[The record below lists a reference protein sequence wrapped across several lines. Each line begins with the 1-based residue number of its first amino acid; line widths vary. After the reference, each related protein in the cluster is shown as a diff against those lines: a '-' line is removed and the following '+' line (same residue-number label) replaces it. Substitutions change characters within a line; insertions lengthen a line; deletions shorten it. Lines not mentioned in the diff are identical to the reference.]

1 MQASEAMKNTTLE
14 KIVGTLQEALGDRL
28 RSIVLYGSAARG
40 DFQKATSD
48 YQPARRFGEAW
59 TREPGTSLAGRC
71 PNGGETVS
79 LFPGSLLPSSSPSQ
93 PTSFPSSISIF
104 RAHHVVLYGPDP
116 FESLVVHEEHLRLWC
131 EREMREKMMRL
142 REAYIVSQGK
152 EKALKH
158 LLVES
163 YSIFLAIFRGCL
175 HLLGGEMP
183 ARNDEVIDVFCT
195 RAELDQFPFDT
206 IGSMRRKEKVDIDLK
221 ELFARYYDELTKA
234 VQRVDRFVT
243 KSNAEIKGSRKGGS
257 LL

>member
-14 KIVGTLQEALGDRL
+14 KIVGALKDALGDRL

-48 YQPARRFGEAW
+48 INLLVVLEKMDPETLALLSPAMSKWRRD
-59 TREPGTSLAGRC
+59 
-71 PNGGETVS
+71 
-79 LFPGSLLPSSSPSQ
+79 SQ
-93 PTSFPSSISIF
+93 PFPRFFTPELIAESTDVFPIEYLDI

-142 REAYIVSQGK
+142 REAYIMSQGK
-152 EKALKH
+152 EKALKN

-234 VQRVDRFVT
+234 VHRVDRFVT
-243 KSNAEIKGSRKGGS
+243 KSNAEM
-257 LL
+257 

>member
-1 MQASEAMKNTTLE
+1 MQASEAMENTALD
-14 KIVGTLQEALGDRL
+14 KIVGALKEALGDRL
-28 RSIVLYGSAARG
+28 RNIVLYGSAARG

-48 YQPARRFGEAW
+48 INLLVVLEKLDPE
-59 TREPGTSLAGRC
+59 SLALLSPAMSKWRRDGQ
-71 PNGGETVS
+71 P
-79 LFPGSLLPSSSPSQ
+79 FPRFFTPELISES
-93 PTSFPSSISIF
+93 TDVFPIEYLDI
-104 RAHHVVLYGPDP
+104 RAHHVVLYGSDP
-116 FESLVVHEEHLRLWC
+116 FEDLVVHEEHLRLWC

-142 REAYIVSQGK
+142 REAYIMSQGK
-152 EKALKH
+152 EKALKN

-206 IGSMRRKEKVDIDLK
+206 IGSMRRKEKVEIDLK
-221 ELFARYYDELTKA
+221 VLFARYYDELTKA

-243 KSNAEIKGSRKGGS
+243 RSDAEM
-257 LL
+257 